1 MTDVVTGSATEKHK
15 LLYTYFN
22 VCMKNKMISKHFS
35 LHKILNK
42 WKELGKKSYDIWHIN
57 MTNKTNINI
66 NWNLQSFILNC
77 VNDQFVNPTLNL
89 LSSDKFQERRGDL
102 VQVVCV
108 ADSLLL
114 WQHVGRRH
122 RRTNVHQLLSSRP
135 VVTSLK
141 RFLEVFRVTSG
152 RDSHVTSSNNL

>member
-1 MTDVVTGSATEKHK
+1 
-15 LLYTYFN
+15 
-22 VCMKNKMISKHFS
+22 MKNKLISKHFS
-35 LHKILNK
+35 LHKIVNK
-42 WKELGKKSYDIWHIN
+42 WTERGKKSFN
-57 MTNKTNINI
+57 MTNKTNII
-66 NWNLQSFILNC
+66 NWNLQSLILKC
-77 VNDQFVNPTLNL
+77 VNYQFVHPTLNL

-108 ADSLLL
+108 TDSLLL

-141 RFLEVFRVTSG
+141 RFLKVFRVTSG
-152 RDSHVTSSNNL
+152 RDSHFTSSNNLYKKYIIETKVLSANTD